1 MSHDGPMEPVIAL
14 LGPPGSG
21 KGTQAE
27 RLDGFVTL
35 VAGEL
40 LRQARRERT
49 ELGERA
55 AEYMDRGELVP
66 DELVVAMMREAIE
79 RTAGRPIVL
88 DGFPRTVG
96 QAEAL
101 GDELENLERD
111 LTAAVLIDVPDED
124 VAARLASRHQGRSDD
139 RPDVIRNR
147 LDVYHRVTEPVI
159 AYYEDRGLLRRVD
172 GTGDPDAV
180 AAGIRDAI
188 G

>member
-1 MSHDGPMEPVIAL
+1 MMGPMEPVIAL

-35 VAGEL
+35 VAGDL
-40 LRQARRERT
+40 LRAARREGT
-49 ELGERA
+49 DLGRRA
-55 AEYMDRGELVP
+55 AKYMDRGELVP
-66 DELVVAMMREAIE
+66 DDLVVAMMRDAIA
-79 RTAGRPIVL
+79 RTHRRPIVL

-96 QAEAL
+96 QADAL
-101 GDELENLERD
+101 SRELADLGRD
-111 LTAAVLIDVPDED
+111 LTAAVLIDVPDD
-124 VAARLASRHQGRSDD
+124 VVAERLEARNQGRSDD
-139 RPDVIRNR
+139 RPDIIRNR
-147 LDVYHRVTEPVI
+147 LDVYHRDTEPVV
-159 AYYEDRGLLRRVD
+159 AYYDDRGLLRRVD